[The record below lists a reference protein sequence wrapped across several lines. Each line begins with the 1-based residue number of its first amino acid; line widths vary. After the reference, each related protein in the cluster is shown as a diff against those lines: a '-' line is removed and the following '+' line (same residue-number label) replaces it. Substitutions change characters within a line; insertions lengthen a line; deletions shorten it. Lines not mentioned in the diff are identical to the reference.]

1 MSFSRSQGDAR
12 KRHVRFADSALVGSL
27 AEIHEYEV
35 SECPQ
40 IPPRTFDEC
49 CEELLERMDIPDL
62 AVRNSA
68 LSHVQGR
75 VLHLAT
81 TWRGSHVVKRALEI
95 ARREEQEALVR
106 GLHGHVL
113 ELALSSLGSQVLQ
126 WCLQLLPARSVHFI
140 FAEIVA
146 SAPSV
151 AQHDFGHGVICRI
164 IENMPIAETV
174 ALADTLLG
182 FPGGFSQLSKDV
194 NGQAVVKSLLDYG
207 PPAAQECI
215 RHSLSTC
222 NGPPVKPFALGEPRS
237 LGDAKSSHS
246 HIRRVASW

>member
-35 SECPQ
+35 SECPL
-40 IPPRTFDEC
+40 ISPRTFDEC

-95 ARREEQEALVR
+95 ARREEQEALVSWPPR
-106 GLHGHVL
+106 SRVG
-113 ELALSSLGSQVLQ
+113 ARP
-126 WCLQLLPARSVHFI
+126 LLP
-140 FAEIVA
+140 
-146 SAPSV
+146 
-151 AQHDFGHGVICRI
+151 GK
-164 IENMPIAETV
+164 
-174 ALADTLLG
+174 
-182 FPGGFSQLSKDV
+182 PGA
-194 NGQAVVKSLLDYG
+194 AVVS
-207 PPAAQECI
+207 
-215 RHSLSTC
+215 
-222 NGPPVKPFALGEPRS
+222 PVATRQKRAFHLC
-237 LGDAKSSHS
+237 
-246 HIRRVASW
+246 